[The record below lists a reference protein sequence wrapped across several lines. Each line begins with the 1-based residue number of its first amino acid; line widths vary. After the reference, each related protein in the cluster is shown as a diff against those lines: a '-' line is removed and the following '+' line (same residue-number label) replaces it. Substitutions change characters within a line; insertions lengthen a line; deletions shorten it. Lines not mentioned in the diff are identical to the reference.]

1 MAEKMKLKSNVTE
14 LLEKCTAEVGKK
26 EADELIKKVSDP
38 QLAYEALSA
47 LKSKVVLIDVF

>member
-1 MAEKMKLKSNVTE
+1 MTE